1 MSEQSRHSTAPGAKP
16 RRISPTNARRGR
28 VMTGGVVA
36 LAMVVVLGVA
46 AVMLGHDMASSDPGT
61 TATTSSGPTADRGAA
76 RSALFVG
83 DSYTVGP
90 SSVPDFG
97 YPCLTATNLGWNC
110 NLGSQPGTG
119 YISGGPDHRLPRVLG
134 ALEVASLNASERLP
148 RLRENFDA
156 DVVVLDAGRN
166 DLQYGPIYLSNMFLY
181 TVERARE
188 TWPRARIVAIA
199 PWFIDDPD
207 VEFDSDE
214 GPVRVGPYLEG
225 KLREV
230 PENAAVTFID
240 PGALGWFVDEDVSAL
255 LADDGIHPN
264 PDGHKRIAEKL
275 TAAMI
280 ADGFGQLQ

>member
-1 MSEQSRHSTAPGAKP
+1 
-16 RRISPTNARRGR
+16 
-28 VMTGGVVA
+28 
-36 LAMVVVLGVA
+36 MVVVLGVA
-46 AVMLGHDMASSDPGT
+46 VVMFGHDSASSDPGT
-61 TATTSSGPTADRGAA
+61 ATSATSSAEPTTDRAA
-76 RSALFVG
+76 SRSALFVG

-166 DLQYGPIYLSNMFLY
+166 DLRFGPIYLSNMFLY
-181 TVERARE
+181 TVERARQ
-188 TWPRARIVAIA
+188 TWPTARIIAIS

-214 GPVRVGPYLEG
+214 GPVRVGDYLGG

-230 PENAAVTFID
+230 PENNAVTFID
-240 PGALGWFVDEDVSAL
+240 PGALGWFAGEDVSSL

-264 PDGHKRIAEKL
+264 PEGHKRIAEKL
-275 TAAMI
+275 TATLI